1 MSTIEGLPA
10 HILLIHFVVAL
21 TPLTAILL
29 ILCALWPAARRRLIW
44 LVVVLAG
51 FGLVVT
57 PITIKAGEWLADHVD
72 ETPELDTHMNFG
84 ETAGYFALAL
94 AIAALLLAVL
104 HVRLARGKSVA
115 PALQAVV
122 VVLVIATAGASMFQ
136 LHRIGE
142 SGARAAWGS
151 LLSAP
156 ASP

>member
-10 HILLIHFVVAL
+10 HVLLIHFVVGL
-21 TPLTAILL
+21 VPLTAILL
-29 ILCALWPAARRRLIW
+29 VLCAVWPAARQRLIW

-51 FGLVVT
+51 FTLIIT
-57 PITIKAGEWLADHVD
+57 PLTVKAGEWLAEHVD

-84 ETAGYFALAL
+84 ETAVYFAVAL
-94 AIAALLLAVL
+94 AVAAGLLAVV
-104 HVRLARGKSVA
+104 HIRLARGHSVQ
-115 PALQAVV
+115 PVVQLLVAVV
-122 VVLVIATAGASMFQ
+122 VIAAAGATMFG